1 LGSISEGVHA
11 VRQAMQAAPPYAV
24 AEALRDAVTLHF
36 AVERVEVL
44 LADPALVTL
53 RPVLE
58 EYAPGARGLAI
69 DGTPAGRAFAS
80 QTPQREGTLLHLPV
94 SACGERVGVLSLS
107 FGTPPGTE
115 AVEDLQEIATALG
128 HILCDAYRITDRYH
142 RVRRAARLTLAA
154 EMQWALLPGCG
165 HQGDGY
171 RLAGQLEPAYAVY
184 GDNFDWACGPR
195 GLILSVTDGMGAGV
209 EAAMLTTLTI
219 TALRNARRSGAGLE
233 EQAGLADEAIYSQ
246 YGGRL
251 HVSTLLMGF
260 DAETGE
266 AALVDAGSPRLLLMR
281 GGQVRHIELE
291 QQLPL
296 GMFGNTAYTEQH
308 LRLEPGDRLIVAS
321 DGVYSSRSQGGTEF
335 GGSSLESLIKSTRMQ
350 PADEAVRTMI
360 RGLLDFRRGMEVLD
374 DAVVVCLDWTPDP
387 KPGSKPSGPHP
398 GRERP

>member
-1 LGSISEGVHA
+1 MRQAVHA
-11 VRQAMQAAPPYAV
+11 AAPYAV
-24 AEALRDAVTLHF
+24 AEALREAVTLHF

-53 RPVLE
+53 RPVLDE
-58 EYAPGARGLAI
+58 LAPGARGVPI
-69 DGTPAGRAFAS
+69 DGTPAGRAFAA
-80 QTPQREGTLLHLPV
+80 QVPQLEGNLLHLPV

-107 FGTPPGTE
+107 FATPPGTE
-115 AVEDLQEIATALG
+115 VVEDLRDVAVALG
-128 HILCDAYRITDRYH
+128 HALRDADRITDRYH

-184 GDNFDWACGPR
+184 GDNFDWSCGPR
-195 GLILSVTDGMGAGV
+195 RLILSVTDGMGAGV
-209 EAAMLTTLTI
+209 EAAMLTTLAI

-233 EQAGLADEAIYSQ
+233 EQAGLADEAIYGQ

-251 HVSTLLMGF
+251 HVSTLLLRF
-260 DAETGE
+260 DATTGE
-266 AALVDAGSPRLLLMR
+266 VAMVDAGSPKLMLMR
-281 GGQVRHIELE
+281 AGQVRHVELD

-308 LRLEPGDRLIVAS
+308 LRLEPGDRLIIAS
-321 DGVYSSRSQGGTEF
+321 DGVHSSRSQGGVEF
-335 GGSSLESLIKSTRMQ
+335 GVASLEALIKSTRMQ

-360 RGLLDFRRGMEVLD
+360 RGLLDFRQGMEVLD

-387 KPGSKPSGPHP
+387 DSRQEPSQT
-398 GRERP
+398 RPDRDLP

>member
-1 LGSISEGVHA
+1 M
-11 VRQAMQAAPPYAV
+11 RQAMHAAPPYAV
-24 AEALRDAVTLHF
+24 PEALRDAVTLHF
-36 AVERVEVL
+36 AVEQVEVL
-44 LADPALVTL
+44 LADCALLTL
-53 RPVLE
+53 RPVLAE
-58 EYAPGARGLAI
+58 PAPGERGLAI
-69 DGTPAGRAFAS
+69 DGTPAGRAFAA
-80 QTPQREGTLLHLPV
+80 QVPQLEGTVLHLPV
-94 SACGERVGVLSLS
+94 SACGERIGVLCLG
-107 FGTPPGTE
+107 FATPPGT
-115 AVEDLQEIATALG
+115 AVVEDLQEIATALG
-128 HILCDAYRITDRYH
+128 HALRDADRITDRYH

-154 EMQWALLPGCG
+154 EMQWALLPGFG

-184 GDNFDWACGPR
+184 GDSFDWACGPS

-233 EQAGLADEAIYSQ
+233 EQAGLADEAIYGQ

-251 HVSTLLMGF
+251 HVSTLLMRF
-260 DAETGE
+260 DAVTGE
-266 AALVDAGSPRLLLMR
+266 TALVDAGSPRVMLMR
-281 GGQVRHIELE
+281 AGQVRRVELE

-308 LRLEPGDRLIVAS
+308 LQLEPGDRLIVAS
-321 DGVYSSRSQGGTEF
+321 DGVYSSRSKGGVEF
-335 GGSSLESLIKSTRMQ
+335 GLSSLESLIKTTRMQ
-350 PADEAVRTMI
+350 PADEAVRTMV

-387 KPGSKPSGPHP
+387 HPGPKPSGPHP